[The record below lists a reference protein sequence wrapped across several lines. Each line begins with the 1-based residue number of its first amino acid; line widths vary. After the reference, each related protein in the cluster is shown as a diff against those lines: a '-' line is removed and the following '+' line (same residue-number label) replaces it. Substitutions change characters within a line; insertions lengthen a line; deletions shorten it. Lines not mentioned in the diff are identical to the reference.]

1 MNNATLV
8 AVPAGGGTAVV
19 GSVREDLARYL
30 ASGGD
35 SALRHSPEAALAA
48 IRAAELRGRGGA
60 GFPVAAKI
68 EAVRAADGP
77 RVLVA
82 NGEEGEP
89 ASVKDRYLMRIR
101 PHLVLEGMLLA
112 GHLAGADRAVLY
124 VSDAPSARSVRRAL
138 AERAAAIFDHG
149 PKRQAPTEVEA
160 FDHRQ
165 APAERVA
172 GVEIF
177 DAEPGFVSGEETA
190 LVRAIDGGPAK
201 PTAKPPR
208 PFEQGVAGR
217 PTLVLN
223 VESLARMALLTRFR
237 RSGLLVTLSGS
248 GAPPVLTE
256 VPHGVRLAE
265 LAARFGYDACRGF
278 LAGGFSG
285 GLLPPS
291 AGGTPLTHEAMRAI
305 GSTLGCGALVA
316 IGHDDCPVAA
326 AADVLAFFDRAN
338 AGQCGSC
345 VKGTSAMAGVAEAL
359 RAGTAVAE
367 QVDRLEQWAGRLRG
381 RGACGT
387 LDAACLTADSLLRHF
402 PDEIRHHLAESCA
415 RCVRLPVGADTRFRV
430 HPPEPEEG

>member
-1 MNNATLV
+1 MNIETRV
-8 AVPAGGGTAVV
+8 AVPAGGGAAVR
-19 GSVREDLARYL
+19 GNVREDLARHL

-35 SALRHSPEAALAA
+35 SALHHSPEAVLTAV
-48 IRAAELRGRGGA
+48 RAAGLRGRGGA

-68 EAVRAADGP
+68 EAVRAASGP

-89 ASVKDRYLMRIR
+89 ASVKDRYLMRTR
-101 PHLVLEGMLLA
+101 PHLVIEGMLLA
-112 GHLAGADRAVLY
+112 RRLVGADRAILY
-124 VSDAPSARSVRRAL
+124 VSDAPSARSVRLAL
-138 AERAAAIFDHG
+138 NERG
-149 PKRQAPTEVEA
+149 PRCPEV
-160 FDHRQ
+160 
-165 APAERVA
+165 
-172 GVEIF
+172 F

-208 PFEQGVAGR
+208 PFEQGVGGR

-237 RSGLLVTLSGS
+237 RGGLLVTLSGS
-248 GAPPVLTE
+248 GGAPVLTE
-256 VPHGVRLAE
+256 VRHGVRPAE
-265 LAARFGYDACRGF
+265 LAARHGFDAGRGF

-291 AGGTPLTHEAMRAI
+291 AGDTPLTHEAMRAI

-316 IGHDDCPVAA
+316 IGRDDCPVAA

-345 VKGTSAMAGVAEAL
+345 FRGTSAMAGAAEAL
-359 RAGTAVAE
+359 RAGTAVTE
-367 QVDRLEQWAGRLRG
+367 QVERLAQWARQLRG

-402 PDEIRHHLAESCA
+402 PDEVRSHLAESCA
-415 RCVRLPVGADTRFRV
+415 RCARLPVGADTRFRV
-430 HPPEPEEG
+430 HPIEPEEG

>member
-1 MNNATLV
+1 MNIATRV
-8 AVPAGGGTAVV
+8 AVPDGGGMAVR
-19 GSVREDLARYL
+19 GNVREDLARHL
-30 ASGGD
+30 AAGGD
-35 SALRHSPEAALAA
+35 SALHHSPEAVLTA
-48 IRAAELRGRGGA
+48 IRAAGLRGRGGA

-68 EAVRAADGP
+68 EAVRAASGP

-89 ASVKDRYLMRIR
+89 ASVKDRYLMRTR
-101 PHLVLEGMLLA
+101 PHLVIEGMLLA
-112 GHLAGADRAVLY
+112 RRLVGADRAILY
-124 VSDAPSARSVRRAL
+124 VSDAPSARSVRQAL
-138 AERAAAIFDHG
+138 NERGSPCAE
-149 PKRQAPTEVEA
+149 V
-160 FDHRQ
+160 
-165 APAERVA
+165 
-172 GVEIF
+172 F

-237 RSGLLVTLSGS
+237 RGGLLVTLSGS
-248 GAPPVLTE
+248 GRAPVLTE
-256 VPHGVRLAE
+256 IRHGVRPAD
-265 LAARFGYDACRGF
+265 LAARHGFDAGRGF

-291 AGGTPLTHEAMRAI
+291 AGDTPLTHEAMRAI

-316 IGHDDCPVAA
+316 IGRDDCPVAA

-345 VKGTSAMAGVAEAL
+345 FRGTGAMAGAVEAL

-367 QVDRLEQWAGRLRG
+367 QVDRLAQWARQLRG

-387 LDAACLTADSLLRHF
+387 LDAACLTADSLLLHF
-402 PDEIRHHLAESCA
+402 PDEIRNHLAEPCA
-415 RCVRLPVGADTRFRV
+415 RCARLPVGADTRFRV
-430 HPPEPEEG
+430 HPIEPEEG

>member
-1 MNNATLV
+1 MNMTTRV
-8 AVPAGGGTAVV
+8 AVPAGGGAAVR
-19 GSVREDLARYL
+19 GNVREDLARHL

-35 SALRHSPEAALAA
+35 SALHHSPEAALAA
-48 IRAAELRGRGGA
+48 IRAAGLRGRGGA

-68 EAVRAADGP
+68 EAVRAASGP

-89 ASVKDRYLMRIR
+89 ASVKDRYLMRTR
-101 PHLVLEGMLLA
+101 PHLVIEGMLLA
-112 GHLAGADRAVLY
+112 RRIVGADRAIMY
-124 VSDAPSARSVRRAL
+124 VSDGPSARSVRQAL
-138 AERAAAIFDHG
+138 AER
-149 PKRQAPTEVEA
+149 PAPIEV
-160 FDHRQ
+160 
-165 APAERVA
+165 
-172 GVEIF
+172 F
-177 DAEPGFVSGEETA
+177 DAEPGFVSGEESA

-208 PFEQGVAGR
+208 PYEQGVAGR

-223 VESLARMALLTRFR
+223 VESLARTALLTRFR

-248 GAPPVLTE
+248 GGAPVLTE
-256 VPHGVRLAE
+256 VPHGVRPAE
-265 LAARFGYDACRGF
+265 LAARFGFDARRGF

-291 AGGTPLTHEAMRAI
+291 AGDTPLAHEAMRAI

-316 IGHDDCPVAA
+316 IGRDDCPVAA

-345 VKGTSAMAGVAEAL
+345 FKGTSAMAGAAAAL
-359 RAGTAVAE
+359 RAGTAVPE
-367 QVDRLEQWAGRLRG
+367 QVDRLQQWAARLRG

-402 PDEIRHHLAESCA
+402 PQEIRHHLAESCA
-415 RCVRLPVGADTRFRV
+415 RCARLPVGADTRFRV
-430 HPPEPEEG
+430 HPPEPEED